1 VKLKKFKDYSLAYS
15 KDPKNFEKRVG
26 LACPKGSGIDVFEKI
41 KTPFE
46 IKSTSAETPIILWN
60 GFTFTTDTLN
70 ENHLNYFN
78 VSELPSDSNLLND
91 FKHEGFVPKS
101 VTNRREVKGLKFP
114 ITGISDDFKEDFKT
128 YGKFKKSEKN
138 FSKFQEKILPNTRFD
153 VLAFKNSPIHVQE
166 RINGLGFD
174 VDMGRFDHMDSINN
188 IVEKLSKKYSPE
200 FYQICLLEAN
210 GKLYLESITRSSN
223 LSPSQSAKMYESA
236 YENYYASKLP
246 SWFKN
251 SIFETYVQP
260 YYKARAYDALLIKPK
275 NSIDFK
281 KYLNS

>member
-1 VKLKKFKDYSLAYS
+1 MKLKNFKDYSNSYS

-41 KTPFE
+41 KNPFE

-60 GFTFTTDTLN
+60 GFTFSTDTLN
-70 ENHLNYFN
+70 ENHSNYFN
-78 VSELPSDSNLLND
+78 KSELPSDSTLLND
-91 FKHEGFVPKS
+91 FKNENFIPKS
-101 VTNRREVKGLKFP
+101 TTNRREVKGLKFP
-114 ITGISDDFKEDFKT
+114 ITGISDSFKEDFKT
-128 YGKFKKSEKN
+128 YGKFRKSEKN

-153 VLAFKNSPIHVQE
+153 VLAFKNSPIHIQE

-174 VDMGRFDHMDSINN
+174 VDSSRFEHLDTIKN
-188 IVEKLSKKYSPE
+188 IVEKVSKKYSPE

-236 YENYYASKLP
+236 YENHYASKLP
-246 SWFKN
+246 NWFKN
-251 SIFETYVQP
+251 SIFEKYVRP
-260 YYKARAYDALLIKPK
+260 YYKARAYDSLLIKPK

-281 KYLNS
+281 KYLDL